1 MRMQPEGSSPEP
13 GPGDTLIFGL
23 LASRTMK
30 NKFLLFISH
39 SNYVFVIAAVVDEDI
54 WADMRHGDISLG
66 VSSVWVILNV

>member
-1 MRMQPEGSSPEP
+1 
-13 GPGDTLIFGL
+13 
-23 LASRTMK
+23 MK

-39 SNYVFVIAAVVDEDI
+39 SNLWALLAAVVDEDI